1 MTIVQINRRQQ
12 SEFIDTEAVGEHL
25 AKLIISHSFDPYSNQ
40 IVNQAITLLEC
51 LDELLSQRAARKG
64 INDEQ

>member
-12 SEFIDTEAVGEHL
+12 SEVIDTEAVGEHL
-25 AKLIISHSFDPYSNQ
+25 AKLIISHSFDPYSNH

-51 LDELLSQRAARKG
+51 VDELLSQRDNRKG
-64 INDEQ
+64 INDE

>member
-12 SEFIDTEAVGEHL
+12 SEVIDTDEVGEHL
-25 AKLIISHSFDPYSNQ
+25 AKLIISHSFDPYSNH
-40 IVNQAITLLEC
+40 IVNQAMTLLEC
-51 LDELLSQRAARKG
+51 VDELLSQRANRKG

>member
-12 SEFIDTEAVGEHL
+12 SEVIDTEAVGEHL
-25 AKLIISHSFDPYSNQ
+25 AKLILSHSFDPYSSE
-40 IVNQAITLLEC
+40 IVNQAITLVEC
-51 LDELLSQRAARKG
+51 LDELLSQRANRKG

>member
-12 SEFIDTEAVGEHL
+12 SEVIDTEAVGEHL
-25 AKLIISHSFDPYSNQ
+25 AKLIISHSFDPYSSE
-40 IVNQAITLLEC
+40 IVNQAITLVEC
-51 LDELLSQRAARKG
+51 LDELLPQRANRKG